1 MNITTNG
8 HTCIE
13 DKIGYNFKNRE
24 LLEEAFTHRS
34 YNPTKNNE
42 ILEFKGDKILNATI
56 GFHLSEK
63 FDLNEGMLTK
73 LTSYFVDNKS
83 ILPKLCIKHGFDEL
97 ISISDYEKNTKN
109 SRENWIPSLL
119 EALIGAVFI
128 DCEKNWSITEKVVLR
143 LYEEELIL
151 DEKRIEE
158 ILHKYDPI
166 SLLKEYCDEC
176 GCKFEIGA
184 EKVDGLDNDPVH
196 VGYVRFDGNEH
207 RGDMIK
213 GSKQKAKENVCEK
226 IINTLQLNNMVEG

>member
-1 MNITTNG
+1 MNITTNEL
-8 HTCIE
+8 TCIE

-42 ILEFKGDKILNATI
+42 ILEFKGDKILNAII

-73 LTSYFVDNKS
+73 LSIPFVNNKDL
-83 ILPKLCIKHGFDEL
+83 LPKVCLKHGLDKF
-97 ISISDYEKNTKN
+97 INISDYEKNTKN

-128 DCEKNWSITEKVVLR
+128 DCERNWSITEKVVLR

-166 SLLKEYCDEC
+166 SFLKEYCDEC

-184 EKVDGLDNDPVH
+184 EKVGGLDNDPVH
-196 VGYVRFDGNEH
+196 VGYVRFDGNER